1 MLIKKTFSGQR
12 FRAMLLT
19 ASISVCAEIANVFID
34 KIIAAQFL
42 GEKALASI
50 SFFSPLFSF
59 IFFLSALVAV
69 GSLACYSIELGRMD
83 RDRANRFFGQ
93 SVLLAFAVGILMV
106 VLFTF
111 GKGFMFHFM
120 HVDPELLQY
129 VDEFYVW
136 FLGIAFFMPLCNVL
150 QEMIFADGDTR
161 ICNASYAVLLVG
173 NVVLSC
179 LFCTRMGM
187 SGIALG
193 TLLSIVLS
201 IAVLCLHF
209 FRKNNSLRFVWH
221 FKIADVGRTFRLS
234 MAEAC
239 EYLYFSLLTALL
251 NFYFVEHFAV
261 EKLTVLSIVY
271 EIVEVSVIF
280 NGIWLAA
287 EPLINI
293 YRGERNG
300 KGILQTMKFVNWA
313 LLKEGVFFTAFL
325 VIFAPAMAQLFGIH
339 SETLA
344 DETVLAI
351 RACAVGLF
359 PLALVKTYASYH
371 VHEQPLLSFLFI
383 SLVMFICPFAG
394 VLGIHAF
401 VGEQA
406 MWSAFGVAPYV
417 ALGASVAI
425 HLLIHGKRHFPLE
438 LEEFSIENY
447 WFMHDMELTPKNLI
461 LYRNSI
467 SKLLT
472 HRGVSG
478 DIRIKAML
486 ILEELGMVVY
496 ERNKGKKV
504 FVEIDVNLKPDSLT
518 MVIKDDGVLMD
529 LTDFEQRVT
538 DLRMYFVNMFMTVQE
553 DKCYLL
559 TSNYNR
565 HVFRFDRNN

>member
-59 IFFLSALVAV
+59 IFFLNALVAV

-209 FRKNNSLRFVWH
+209 S
-221 FKIADVGRTFRLS
+221 GRTTAF
-234 MAEAC
+234 A
-239 EYLYFSLLTALL
+239 LYGISRLLTWDA
-251 NFYFVEHFAV
+251 
-261 EKLTVLSIVY
+261 
-271 EIVEVSVIF
+271 
-280 NGIWLAA
+280 
-287 EPLINI
+287 
-293 YRGERNG
+293 
-300 KGILQTMKFVNWA
+300 
-313 LLKEGVFFTAFL
+313 
-325 VIFAPAMAQLFGIH
+325 H
-339 SETLA
+339 SA
-344 DETVLAI
+344 
-351 RACAVGLF
+351 
-359 PLALVKTYASYH
+359 
-371 VHEQPLLSFLFI
+371 
-383 SLVMFICPFAG
+383 
-394 VLGIHAF
+394 
-401 VGEQA
+401 
-406 MWSAFGVAPYV
+406 
-417 ALGASVAI
+417 
-425 HLLIHGKRHFPLE
+425 
-438 LEEFSIENY
+438 
-447 WFMHDMELTPKNLI
+447 
-461 LYRNSI
+461 
-467 SKLLT
+467 
-472 HRGVSG
+472 
-478 DIRIKAML
+478 
-486 ILEELGMVVY
+486 
-496 ERNKGKKV
+496 
-504 FVEIDVNLKPDSLT
+504 
-518 MVIKDDGVLMD
+518 
-529 LTDFEQRVT
+529 
-538 DLRMYFVNMFMTVQE
+538 
-553 DKCYLL
+553 
-559 TSNYNR
+559 
-565 HVFRFDRNN
+565 